1 MSLGSMSIPQ
11 HKQLVEVR
19 TTQNRGFTPEELA
32 QVCVQKIV
40 SVSDTAP
47 PAIRDQA
54 QAFADNIE
62 EVVTF
67 YMKRAI
73 ESDRTSVYNALNE
86 AGEPDLAELIRRL

>member
-62 EVVTF
+62 EVVAF